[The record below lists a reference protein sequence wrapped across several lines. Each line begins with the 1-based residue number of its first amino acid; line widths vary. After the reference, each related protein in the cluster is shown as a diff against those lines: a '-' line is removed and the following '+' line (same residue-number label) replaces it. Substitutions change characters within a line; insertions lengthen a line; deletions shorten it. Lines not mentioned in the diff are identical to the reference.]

1 MKVLVPPPQLF
12 EQSCSIDQLDHWQST
27 GGLRVVVVV
36 VVVFVVVVV
45 VVVVAAGF
53 PACALLMVI
62 LTGFSDGNS
71 SKKSSFKK
79 SNIDSPSSFTISV
92 FVIVIS
98 GLGLRD
104 FLVGME

>member
-36 VVVFVVVVV
+36 VVVVVIVVVVV
-45 VVVVAAGF
+45 AAAGF

-79 SNIDSPSSFTISV
+79 SNIDSPSSFTIIV
-92 FVIVIS
+92 FVTVIS